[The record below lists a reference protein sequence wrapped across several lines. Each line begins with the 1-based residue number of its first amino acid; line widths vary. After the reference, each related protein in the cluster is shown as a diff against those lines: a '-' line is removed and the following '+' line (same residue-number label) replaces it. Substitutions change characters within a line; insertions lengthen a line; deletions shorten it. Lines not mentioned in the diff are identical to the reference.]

1 MYSWQ
6 TDSNFYFPGNY
17 VSVAKQFL
25 RCVFSQLVR
34 NEIFFQLFQCEFES
48 KIKTASILPYSLET
62 QCDILR
68 KDHRKI
74 QEDMISASHYHYVI
88 LIFNKYKGFELLET
102 LAVSL
107 QDFNELNSVVA
118 LRHIIKDI
126 NLQKVIIM
134 EICMIILNN
143 VAVYIQYL
151 SLETNQSQWTLVLQE
166 FETLFRQMEPLM
178 IKSADYTCLFL
189 IMGSL
194 LKVPAIATTKV

>member
-1 MYSWQ
+1 MLL
-6 TDSNFYFPGNY
+6 GNSRGY
-17 VSVAKQFL
+17 DKDISVSF
-25 RCVFSQLVR
+25 C
-34 NEIFFQLFQCEFES
+34 
-48 KIKTASILPYSLET
+48 
-62 QCDILR
+62 
-68 KDHRKI
+68 H
-74 QEDMISASHYHYVI
+74 
-88 LIFNKYKGFELLET
+88 FNLNQYKGFELLET

-178 IKSADYTCLFL
+178 IKSADHTCLFL

>member
-1 MYSWQ
+1 
-6 TDSNFYFPGNY
+6 
-17 VSVAKQFL
+17 V
-25 RCVFSQLVR
+25 
-34 NEIFFQLFQCEFES
+34 E
-48 KIKTASILPYSLET
+48 
-62 QCDILR
+62 
-68 KDHRKI
+68 I
-74 QEDMISASHYHYVI
+74 QEDMMRASQNDFVI
-88 LIFNKYKGFELLET
+88 LILNQYKGFELLET

>member
-1 MYSWQ
+1 MNGEY
-6 TDSNFYFPGNY
+6 
-17 VSVAKQFL
+17 
-25 RCVFSQLVR
+25 CV
-34 NEIFFQLFQCEFES
+34 E
-48 KIKTASILPYSLET
+48 
-62 QCDILR
+62 
-68 KDHRKI
+68 I
-74 QEDMISASHYHYVI
+74 QEDMIMACQYDFVI
-88 LIFNKYKGFELLET
+88 LILNQYKGFELLET